1 MKALV
6 FASRN
11 IKEILRDP
19 MSYVFCLGLPI
30 VMLLVF
36 YGVFYSQEAYW
47 FSLETLTPG
56 IAVFSLSFSML
67 FMALLVSKDRA
78 TSFLSRLYVSP
89 MRTADYILGYSVP
102 GIAIAVGQV
111 VACYLTAIIIG
122 FIVGKPLSLTGSA
135 LAIISTIPA
144 MVMFVGFGILLGSV
158 FSDKAAPGVCS
169 ILITLSGFLSGA
181 WMRIDSGTALNTV
194 ASIFPFHPAVSIS
207 RIALNTVETTF
218 ANFGVY
224 LVTVCLYAG
233 MVVILSVAAFRG
245 KMRSDNT

>member
-6 FASRN
+6 FAGRN

-19 MSYVFCLGLPI
+19 MSYVFCLGFPI
-30 VMLLVF
+30 IMLVVF
-36 YGVFYSQEAYW
+36 YGVFYSEEAYW

-89 MRTADYILGYSVP
+89 MKTSDYILGYSIP
-102 GIAIAVGQV
+102 GIAIAAGQV
-111 VACYLTAIIIG
+111 VACYLTAAIIG
-122 FIVGKPLSLTGSA
+122 YIVGTPLNLVGSI
-135 LAIISTIPA
+135 LAIISTVPA
-144 MVMFVGFGILLGSV
+144 MIMFVGFGILLGSV

-181 WMRIDSGTALNTV
+181 WMRIDPGTALNTV
-194 ASIFPFHPAVSIS
+194 ASVFPFHPAVSIS
-207 RIALNTVETTF
+207 RVALSTSGVTF
-218 ANFGVY
+218 ANFEGY

-233 MVVILSVAAFRG
+233 VVVILSVAAFRV

>member
-11 IKEILRDP
+11 TKEILRDP
-19 MSYVFCLGLPI
+19 MSYVFCLGFPI
-30 VMLLVF
+30 VMLMVF

-56 IAVFSLSFSML
+56 IAVFSLSFTML

-89 MRTADYILGYSVP
+89 MRTADYILGYSIP
-102 GIAIAVGQV
+102 GLAIAVGQV
-111 VACYLTAIIIG
+111 VVCYLTAIIIG
-122 FIVGKPLSLTGSA
+122 YIVGTPLSLTGSA

-144 MVMFVGFGILLGSV
+144 MIMFVGFGILLGSI

-181 WMRIDSGTALNTV
+181 WMRIDPGTALNTV
-194 ASIFPFHPAVSIS
+194 ASVFPFHPAVSIS
-207 RIALNTVETTF
+207 RVALNTAEATF
-218 ANFGVY
+218 ANFGGY
-224 LVTVCLYAG
+224 LMIVCLYAG
-233 MVVILSVAAFRG
+233 VVVVLSVAAFRG

>member
-19 MSYVFCLGLPI
+19 MSYVFCLGFPI
-30 VMLLVF
+30 VMLVVF
-36 YGVFYSQEAYW
+36 YGVFFSHEAYW

-89 MRTADYILGYSVP
+89 MRTVDYILGYSIP
-102 GIAIAVGQV
+102 GVAIAVGQV
-111 VACYLTAIIIG
+111 VVCYFTAIGIG
-122 FIVGKPLSLTGSA
+122 YIVGTPLSLTGSA
-135 LAIISTIPA
+135 LAIISTIP
-144 MVMFVGFGILLGSV
+144 VMIMFIGFGILLGSL

-169 ILITLSGFLSGA
+169 ILITMSGFLSGA
-181 WMRIDSGTALNTV
+181 WMRIDPGTALDTV
-194 ASIFPFHPAVSIS
+194 ASVFPFHPAVSIS
-207 RIALNTVETTF
+207 RVALNTAEVTL
-218 ANFGVY
+218 ANFGGD

-233 MVVILSVAAFRG
+233 VVVVLSVAGFRV